1 MKDYKRLTERDK
13 FGNADIIGEDVGAIS
28 EKLSLEELNL
38 STKIFNLLIK
48 TLNRL
53 VDLEDKIESG
63 ELCDREE
70 VAREIFEELYDDI
83 PLGFNTITLSK
94 DTIKDRAEAYGV
106 ILEDEE

>member
-13 FGNADIIGEDVGAIS
+13 FGNADIIGEDIGATS

-38 STKIFNLLIK
+38 LIK
-48 TLNRL
+48 TLNKL
-53 VDLEDKIESG
+53 ADLEDKIESG
-63 ELCDREE
+63 ELCDGKE
-70 VAREIFEELYDDI
+70 VAREIFEDLYDDI

>member
-1 MKDYKRLTERDK
+1 MKDYKRLTK
-13 FGNADIIGEDVGAIS
+13 WSNLGTLHIFDINGKEIPLCEATPLDFD
-28 EKLSLEELNL
+28 NL
-38 STKIFNLLIK
+38 AG
-48 TLNRL
+48 RL
-53 VDLEDKIESG
+53 TSLEDKIESG

-70 VAREIFEELYDDI
+70 VERKTAREIFEELYDDI

>member
-1 MKDYKRLTERDK
+1 MKDYKRLTKWSDLGILHIFDFDGKE
-13 FGNADIIGEDVGAIS
+13 IS
-28 EKLSLEELNL
+28 LYEATSLDFDNL
-38 STKIFNLLIK
+38 AG
-48 TLNRL
+48 RL
-53 VDLEDKIESG
+53 ADLEDKIESG